1 MMVNNSNDAAVT
13 EDRGKYI
20 VLDAPQ
26 GSRRGQHPGVRL
38 IAVTHPR
45 AQAIGVTL
53 LMTIYVKDTNRRR
66 RTIARNFET
75 LQSGRFTMPSRST
88 RQQ

>member
-26 GSRRGQHPGVRL
+26 GSRRGQHPW
-38 IAVTHPR
+38 IAVDRGYSPQSASHR
-45 AQAIGVTL
+45 R
-53 LMTIYVKDTNRRR
+53 DTANRGPL
-66 RTIARNFET
+66 AN
-75 LQSGRFTMPSRST
+75 
-88 RQQ
+88 RQQGLMS